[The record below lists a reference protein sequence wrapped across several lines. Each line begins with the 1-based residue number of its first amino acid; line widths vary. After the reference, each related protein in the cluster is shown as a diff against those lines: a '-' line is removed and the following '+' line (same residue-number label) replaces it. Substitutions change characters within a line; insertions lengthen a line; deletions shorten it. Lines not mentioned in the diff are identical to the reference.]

1 MSKNSPSTSMLE
13 PLLHTLRPWLSRP
26 NVVGLSVG
34 AKRVAGSPTTQSAII
49 VHVVEKKPVSA
60 LGADDLQVPRQ
71 VQLDRSARGG
81 RIETVFVPTDV
92 IEVGVDHADILDQR
106 VRPVPG
112 AYQITAKGLGGT
124 GTLGVN
130 IVWGGRYRL
139 LTNNHVISQN
149 GHLGVDVFEP
159 SDSADNKIGTVD
171 GYVPVITY
179 PRDDQ
184 PNPTYNNQDLAY
196 CDENPKIGAP
206 EIKDLGVPGGLRA
219 PRAGETVKLIGKQ
232 TAAVRT
238 ATISSITLQKKI
250 EWLPGQWAWFE
261 RMIELD
267 SKVTQPGDSGTAY
280 VATADGMVVGL
291 HVASNDL
298 YSWGCQLWPF

>member
-1 MSKNSPSTSMLE
+1 MNNNHPGTSALE
-13 PLLHTLRPWLSRP
+13 PLLYTLRPWLSRP
-26 NVVGLSVG
+26 NIVGLSVG
-34 AKRVAGSPTTQSAII
+34 GKQVAGSDTSQPAIV

-60 LGADDLQVPRQ
+60 LGADDLRVPPE
-71 VQLDRSARGG
+71 VQLDRRAGDG
-81 RIETVFVPTDV
+81 RVETVSVPTDV
-92 IEVGVDHADILDQR
+92 VEVGVDHADVLDQR

-112 AYQITAKGLGGT
+112 AYQIAAKGIGGT

-130 IVWGGRYRL
+130 IVWAGRYRL

-149 GHLGVDVFEP
+149 GHLGADVFEP
-159 SDSADNKIGTVD
+159 SDGADNKIGTVD

-196 CDENPKIGAP
+196 CNEHPDVGSPQ
-206 EIKDLGVPGGLRA
+206 IKDLGVPGGIRA
-219 PRAGETVKLIGKQ
+219 PRVGETVRLIGKQ

-238 ATISSITLQKKI
+238 ATIDSITLQKKI

-261 RMIELD
+261 RMVQL
-267 SKVTQPGDSGTAY
+267 SAKVTQPGDSGTAY
-280 VATADGMVVGL
+280 VAMDDDMVVGL